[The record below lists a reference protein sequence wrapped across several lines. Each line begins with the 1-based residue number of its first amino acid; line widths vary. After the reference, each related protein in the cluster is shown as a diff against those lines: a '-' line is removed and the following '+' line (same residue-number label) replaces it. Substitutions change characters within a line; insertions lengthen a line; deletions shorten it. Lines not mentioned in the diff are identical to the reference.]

1 MDLQKA
7 EKRKL
12 NTNVRSE
19 FLICG
24 IIRYTLNGKHFW
36 QNYQSKQ
43 ILEIYE
49 KLSESTP
56 DVKEVPPTD
65 NWKSNKRR
73 NKNPKTII
81 VEKFKLE
88 IFLQDLLSEKYEIR
102 LSNVDANIIKPF
114 SVNYESNIYDNL
126 IELCG

>member
-12 NTNVRSE
+12 NTNVLNVRSE

-24 IIRYTLNGKHFW
+24 IIRYTLDGKYFW
-36 QNYQSKQ
+36 QYYRSKQ

-49 KLSESTP
+49 KLLESTP

-65 NWKSNKRR
+65 N
-73 NKNPKTII
+73 
-81 VEKFKLE
+81 
-88 IFLQDLLSEKYEIR
+88 
-102 LSNVDANIIKPF
+102 
-114 SVNYESNIYDNL
+114 
-126 IELCG
+126 